1 MPAPD
6 VVTFQRVT
14 RPSTNQ
20 DGLLSPG
27 LRFGDPRVGALFA
40 AMVAFCF
47 LLTGF
52 TNGQLV
58 ERVSALLNARYT
70 ARQATYDLRRLKRK
84 GLIRKVSKTNR
95 YQLTPLG
102 RGVAVLFTKTYGRV
116 LAPGLAL
123 VDPALPGDIR
133 RRSPL
138 AIAWHALEQAFDDFT
153 RHSLIAA

>member
-14 RPSTNQ
+14 QPSTSE
-20 DGLLSPG
+20 DGLHSPG
-27 LRFGDPRVGALFA
+27 LRFGDPRVAAVFA
-40 AMVAFCF
+40 TLVGFCF
-47 LLTGF
+47 LLAGF

-58 ERVSALLNARYT
+58 QRVSALLNKRYT

-84 GLIRKVSKTNR
+84 GLIRRVAKANR
-95 YQLTPLG
+95 YRLTPLG

-123 VDPALPGDIR
+123 VDPALPDDVA

-138 AIAWHALEQAFDDFT
+138 ALAWRALDHALDEFAQ
-153 RHSLIAA
+153 RSMIAA